1 MRTWFILSLSA
12 HLHATYAFPCLFALI
27 WSTSTHVSNLS
38 IQFDLDLSNRLSF
51 FFCFVSIYWQHHSL
65 NDKIKNTYS
74 QFTIKIRINNMIN
87 DTHTHTKRQN
97 NWRKRNWKESF
108 VGCCRWISNALHT
121 LHVTRHRPTHTHT
134 FPISPHITPF
144 SNRPQIC
151 TIHHARNE
159 WKSSVGWSTDNSLSC
174 LLLSFLFV
182 FLIFHGVALC
192 FPFVSFWCYWRLKQ
206 RISIRLCV

>member
-1 MRTWFILSLSA
+1 M
-12 HLHATYAFPCLFALI
+12 
-27 WSTSTHVSNLS
+27 
-38 IQFDLDLSNRLSF
+38 
-51 FFCFVSIYWQHHSL
+51 
-65 NDKIKNTYS
+65 
-74 QFTIKIRINNMIN
+74 
-87 DTHTHTKRQN
+87 THTHTKRQN

-192 FPFVSFWCYWRLKQ
+192 FPFVSFSVLL
-206 RISIRLCV
+206 RIETTHFDSVVRVPGYFRCSFAFDLDCVIDSYGFFS